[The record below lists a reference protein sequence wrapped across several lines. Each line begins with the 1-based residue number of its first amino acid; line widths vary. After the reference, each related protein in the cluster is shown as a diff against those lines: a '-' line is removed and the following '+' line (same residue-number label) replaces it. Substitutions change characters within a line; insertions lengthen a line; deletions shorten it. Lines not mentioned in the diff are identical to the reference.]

1 LAYNLL
7 TKIIKIFFKEVFMK
21 VSVIIPT
28 LNAEKF
34 IGNLLKNLIEVQT
47 LKPDEIIVIDS
58 SSQDRTVEIAKSYGC
73 KTIIIEKE
81 YDKEIYQEDC
91 FGIS

>member
-1 LAYNLL
+1 
-7 TKIIKIFFKEVFMK
+7 MK

-34 IGNLLKNLIEVQT
+34 IGNLLKNLIKVQT
-47 LKPDEIIVIDS
+47 LKPNEIIVIDS
-58 SSQDRTVEIAKSYGC
+58 SSQDKTVKIAKSYGC
-73 KTIIIEKE
+73 KTVIIEKE
-81 YDKEIYQEDC
+81 YDKEIDWEGC

>member
-1 LAYNLL
+1 
-7 TKIIKIFFKEVFMK
+7 MK

-34 IGNLLKNLIEVQT
+34 IESLLKNLIEFQT
-47 LKPDEIIVIDS
+47 LKSDEIIVIDS

>member
-1 LAYNLL
+1 
-7 TKIIKIFFKEVFMK
+7 MK

-28 LNAEKF
+28 LNVEKS
-34 IGNLLKNLIEVQT
+34 IEGLLKNLIEVQI

-58 SSQDRTVEIAKSYGC
+58 SSQDKTAEIAKSYRC

-81 YDKEIYQEDC
+81 YDKEIY
-91 FGIS
+91 